1 VTGIVDAAAEGISI
15 NRLVFCWPSRIVRVD
30 ACPQGM
36 SGHGLQS
43 GVAWRLL
50 LPPDG
55 IGRGSLNCLEF
66 RAALVGVWVE
76 HQVGGPWAEDEV
88 LLCQGDSSSASGWIT
103 RSSFGDECPL
113 HLAIARKTAKYMS
126 DHGVHHYSQW
136 FPGKENSVAD
146 ALSRDFWLGDEDVV
160 DCIKQKF
167 AHHIPQGFR
176 LVQLSEAI
184 VTDVGSLLRLLPKT
198 QLLPLR
204 PAPSGTA
211 AGGDSRAS
219 SARSGISTSPFPHWT
234 QALQMDRSPHVLRG
248 RYQGRMDRRSSRQ
261 QATNVDEAFRTTSW
275 T

>member
-1 VTGIVDAAAEGISI
+1 
-15 NRLVFCWPSRIVRVD
+15 
-30 ACPQGM
+30 M
-36 SGHGLQS
+36 
-43 GVAWRLL
+43 
-50 LPPDG
+50 
-55 IGRGSLNCLEF
+55 
-66 RAALVGVWVE
+66 WVE

-113 HLAIARKTAKYMS
+113 HLAIARTTANYMRY
-126 DHGVHHYSQW
+126 HGVHHYSQW
-136 FPGKENSVAD
+136 FPGKENSVVD

-160 DCIKQKF
+160 DFIKQKF
-167 AHHIPQGFR
+167 AHQIPQGFR

-198 QLLPLR
+198 QLSPLR

-234 QALQMDRSPHVLRG
+234 QALQTDRSPHVLRG